1 MKEQKNSGLSTGNKF
16 RTFLIYLLMVLIAGG
31 IYYFI
36 FRYGKSLQSAN
47 GFISKLNP
55 AGNTEQIN
63 HLLHVLLALAVVII
77 TARGVGALFKLLG
90 QPPVIGEVVGG
101 ILLGPSFLGK
111 YAPETFSY
119 VLPKT
124 AIPFLGV
131 IAQLGVIFYM
141 FVVGLELDLKVLRKS
156 GHAALAISHASIVV
170 PFLLGAWL
178 ATQIYTKLAPSGIPF
193 LSFSLFLGVS
203 MSITAFPVLARILT
217 DKGIQKSRMG
227 TIALTCAAVDDVTAW
242 CLLAFVVSIVQ
253 SKLGGALITL
263 GLTIVYITAMFLIAG
278 PLVRKLVPWLEK
290 FDRLTE
296 GGIAIFFVGLLVSA
310 LLTEFIGI
318 HAIFGAFLL
327 GAITPHNS
335 RVAKELTDRIDDL
348 VKIMFLPAFFAFTG
362 MRTEFSLLS
371 TKQDW
376 MLCGWIIVVASIGKF
391 GGTLIAAKLTGLK
404 WRDSAALGVLMN
416 TRGLVELIVLN
427 LGLDLG
433 VISPQLFTMLVFMA
447 LVTTFA
453 TSPLLQLLMPKEAKL
468 R

>member
-193 LSFSLFLGVS
+193 LSFSL
-203 MSITAFPVLARILT
+203 ILT
-217 DKGIQKSRMG
+217 EQ
-227 TIALTCAAVDDVTAW
+227 
-242 CLLAFVVSIVQ
+242 
-253 SKLGGALITL
+253 
-263 GLTIVYITAMFLIAG
+263 Y
-278 PLVRKLVPWLEK
+278 
-290 FDRLTE
+290 
-296 GGIAIFFVGLLVSA
+296 
-310 LLTEFIGI
+310 
-318 HAIFGAFLL
+318 
-327 GAITPHNS
+327 
-335 RVAKELTDRIDDL
+335 
-348 VKIMFLPAFFAFTG
+348 
-362 MRTEFSLLS
+362 
-371 TKQDW
+371 
-376 MLCGWIIVVASIGKF
+376 
-391 GGTLIAAKLTGLK
+391 
-404 WRDSAALGVLMN
+404 
-416 TRGLVELIVLN
+416 
-427 LGLDLG
+427 
-433 VISPQLFTMLVFMA
+433 
-447 LVTTFA
+447 
-453 TSPLLQLLMPKEAKL
+453 
-468 R
+468 